1 MGFWSTLLGALGFSI
16 GIPIGLLAGYFFFIY
31 RRPADVKDPYIK
43 PVHQMDSTLMK
54 SLLPFM
60 PFWVKNPDYD
70 RAICNIIRSTVR
82 PIFDEYVGKFHVESI
97 KFDQLTLGTL
107 PPTIHGIKV
116 YDTNEKVLVF
126 EPAIRW
132 AGNPNITV
140 ALKASC
146 LRVTTQLIDMQIFVA
161 PRITLKPLVPS
172 FPCFASIIG
181 TLMEKPHIDFGLKVM
196 GGDIMA
202 IPRFY
207 RFIQEMIKDQI
218 ASLYLWPKILE
229 IPILDISSV
238 AIKKP
243 IGILHVKVVRAVNL
257 RKMDILGKSDP
268 YVKMRLSGE
277 SLPAK
282 KTTVKMCNLNP
293 VWNEQ
298 FRLIVKDLKCQVLEL
313 HVFDWE
319 KVGFHDKLGMQ
330 VVPLSL
336 LVPNEKREF
345 TLDLLKS
352 LNPNDPHNKRN
363 RGQITLEL
371 NFVPFKNDN
380 LQFSLSIEEDK
391 NENGLVGRDTKV
403 ASTGGLL
410 SVWVQEAKNVEGK
423 HHTNPYALVIVK
435 GDQKRTK
442 VIKKSRA
449 PNWNEEFQFMLEE
462 APTRERVHI
471 EVMSRK
477 KGFNFHW
484 KEPLGHVDINLVDVV
499 NNGRINEKYHLI
511 NSKNGVIHIE
521 MRWKVI

>member
-31 RRPADVKDPYIK
+31 RRPTDVKVDWLNMFIRDIWPYLDK
-43 PVHQMDSTLMK
+43 
-54 SLLPFM
+54 
-60 PFWVKNPDYD
+60 
-70 RAICNIIRSTVR
+70 AICNIIRSTVR
-82 PIFDEYVGKFHVESI
+82 PIFDEYVGKFHIESI

-146 LRVTTQLIDMQIFVA
+146 LRVTAQIFMA

-298 FRLIVKDLKCQVLEL
+298 FRLIVKDLKSQVLEL

-336 LVPNEKREF
+336 LVPSEKREF

-363 RGQITLEL
+363 RGQIMLEL

-391 NENGLVGRDTKV
+391 NENGLVGKDTKV

-521 MRWKVI
+521 MRWKTE